1 MKIAAA
7 LLVLGSTSAHQLM
20 SSDDYKFMEFIAKF
34 GKTYGTKAEYNFRL
48 E

>member
-1 MKIAAA
+1 MKVAAA
-7 LLVLGSTSAHQLM
+7 LLVLGSTSAYQLM
-20 SSDDYKFMEFIAKF
+20 SSDEYKFMEFMAKF